1 MIFIKFDGGLFMR
14 KARVLVLMLA
24 VLAAVASM
32 MLVRNAGSRNA
43 AISRPIETIDV
54 LIAARSFTSAET
66 ITTKD
71 VKWQPWPKNAV
82 PKGGILRSGNEENT
96 LLPAPARFPI
106 QQGEPLVK
114 AKLVHPGSGSAM
126 ASLLAA
132 GMRAVPV
139 QLRQETNPGN
149 AIKANDRVDVLLARK
164 SREIRSGKTNTKGVI
179 LLRSVRVLAIGKD
192 EKNKSRSSAHH
203 LTATLELS
211 PKQTRR
217 LIGAQGSGEITLALV
232 SAADKHVPDE
242 EGDFEEDEPAPVKML
257 KFGRR
262 Q

>member
-1 MIFIKFDGGLFMR
+1 MR

-24 VLAAVASM
+24 VLAAAASI
-32 MLVRNAGSRNA
+32 MLVRSAGSRNA
-43 AISRPIETIDV
+43 ASSRPIASIDV
-54 LIAARSFTSAET
+54 LVAARSFTSGET
-66 ITTKD
+66 ITRDDT
-71 VKWQPWPKNAV
+71 KWQPWPKDAI
-82 PKGGILRSGNEENT
+82 PEGGILRPGTAVNA

-106 QQGEPLVK
+106 LQGEPLAI
-114 AKLVHPGSGSAM
+114 AKLIRPGNGSTM

-139 QLRQETNPGN
+139 QLPLETNAGN
-149 AIKANDRVDVLLARK
+149 AIKVNDRVDVLLARK
-164 SREIRSGKTNTKGVI
+164 TREGRSGSVTTKGVI
-179 LLRSVRVLAIGKD
+179 LLRRVRVLAIENG
-192 EKNKSRSSAHH
+192 EKIGSRKAAQN

-217 LIGAQGSGEITLALV
+217 LIGAQGSGDITLALV
-232 SAADKHVPDE
+232 SSADKPISDDME
-242 EGDFEEDEPAPVKML
+242 DFVDGEPAPVKML

>member
-1 MIFIKFDGGLFMR
+1 MR

-24 VLAAVASM
+24 VLAAGASI
-32 MLVRNAGSRNA
+32 MLVRHAGSRNA
-43 AISRPIETIDV
+43 ARSRPIETIDV
-54 LIAARSFTSAET
+54 LVAARSFTSGET
-66 ITTKD
+66 ITKGD
-71 VKWQPWPKNAV
+71 IKWQPWPKNAA
-82 PKGGILRSGNEENT
+82 PKGGILRSGNAVNA

-106 QQGEPLVK
+106 LQGEPLAV
-114 AKLVHPGSGSAM
+114 AKLIRPGSGSTM

-139 QLRQETNPGN
+139 QLPKETNAGN

-164 SREIRSGKTNTKGVI
+164 TREGKTGSIAIKGVI
-179 LLRSVRVLAIGKD
+179 LLRSVRVLAIEDGAKIR
-192 EKNKSRSSAHH
+192 SRKAVQN

-211 PKQTRR
+211 PKQARR
-217 LIGAQGSGEITLALV
+217 LIGAQGTGEISLALV
-232 SAADKHVPDE
+232 SAADKPISNDTE
-242 EGDFEEDEPAPVKML
+242 DFEGDAPPPVKLL